1 MNLFC
6 APDNERLTICKGLLL
21 IPVLHINDLT
31 YRMEGRPLFTQA
43 TLAISQGQK
52 FGLVGRN
59 GTGKSTL
66 FRLIKGDL
74 TPDDGDINFRKN
86 MRMGSVDQEVPS
98 GPQSLM
104 MTVLSADTERSSLL
118 AEAET
123 ATDPNRIAA
132 IHTRLS
138 DIGAYS
144 AEARAGAILSG
155 LGFSG
160 EDQQKPCS
168 DFSGGWRMRVALAA
182 MLFANPDM
190 LLLDEPT
197 NYLDVEGA
205 VWLEA
210 HIRSYRG
217 TAFIISHDRDFLNR
231 AVTHIAHLREGKLFS
246 YSGGYD
252 QFEAV
257 LAEQN
262 RLNMALLGKQEDE
275 RRKLE
280 AFVTRFKAKASKA
293 KQAQSRVKRLEKMQP
308 VATII
313 SDPIA
318 PIALPGPDKQLNPP
332 IIRFDDVKLG
342 YDEEVVVLK
351 SLNLRIDPDDRIG
364 ILGKN
369 GEGKSTFAKA
379 VIGELLQQDGFIKR
393 HKKLRIGYFSQNQI
407 DALNPL
413 NSAYDHVRDLM
424 PDATE
429 AQRRARLAAF
439 GLGIKN
445 AETAAGDLSGG
456 EKARLLFS
464 LIGFS
469 KPHLLVLDE
478 PANHLDIDSRAE
490 LVKSLNAYEGAVL
503 IISHDRNL
511 LESVVDR
518 LWLVNSKTVT
528 SYEGSLEDYRN
539 FQLEKDRSHKKQV
552 SGLGNE
558 RKNNRKKAALAR
570 QRIAPLKQNY
580 LRLEKDIQTAQKEL
594 SLTDKSLSAP
604 DLFESNPE
612 MAVQL
617 GKTRAHLEK
626 KIIKLESEWYQA
638 LEDYETAKEVKD

>member
-1 MNLFC
+1 M
-6 APDNERLTICKGLLL
+6 
-21 IPVLHINDLT
+21 LHINNLT
-31 YRMEGRPLFTQA
+31 YRIEGRPLFTQA
-43 TLAISQGQK
+43 TLAISQGYK
-52 FGLVGRN
+52 VGLVGRN

-66 FRLIKGDL
+66 FRLIKGDIS
-74 TPDDGDINFRKN
+74 PDDGEINLRKN
-86 MRMGSVDQEVPS
+86 MRLGAVDQEVPS

-104 MTVLSADTERSSLL
+104 VTVLAADKERSALL
-118 AEAET
+118 AESET
-123 ATDPNRIAA
+123 AQDPNRIAA
-132 IHTRLS
+132 IHTRLA
-138 DIGAYS
+138 DIDAYS
-144 AEARAGAILSG
+144 AEARAGSILSG

-160 EDQQKPCS
+160 EDQQRPCS

-182 MLFANPDM
+182 MLFAKPDM

-197 NYLDVEGA
+197 NYLDIEGA

-210 HIRSYRG
+210 HIRTYAG
-217 TAFIISHDRDFLNR
+217 TALIISHDRDFLNK

-252 QFEAV
+252 RFEAT

-262 RLNMALLGKQEDE
+262 RLNMALLSKQEDE

-318 PIALPGPDKQLNPP
+318 PIDLPGPERQLSPP

-342 YDEEVVVLK
+342 YTDDVTVLSK
-351 SLNLRIDPDDRIG
+351 LNQRIDPDDRIG
-364 ILGKN
+364 VLGKN

-379 VIGELLQQDGFIKR
+379 VMADLPPQEGFIKR
-393 HKKLRIGYFSQNQI
+393 HKKLRTGYFAQHQI

-413 NSAYDHVRDLM
+413 ASAYDHILELM

-429 AQRRARLAAF
+429 AQRRARLAQF
-439 GLGIKN
+439 GLGVKN
-445 AETAAGDLSGG
+445 AETPAGDLSGG

-464 LIGFS
+464 LIGFH

-490 LVKSLNAYEGAVL
+490 LIKSLNSYEGAVL

-511 LESVVDR
+511 LEAVVDR
-518 LWLVNSKTVT
+518 LWLVDKGTVST
-528 SYEGSLEDYRN
+528 YEGSLEDYRAL
-539 FQLEKDRSHKKQV
+539 QLEKDRSNKKQT
-552 SGLGNE
+552 SGEANA
-558 RKNNRKKAALAR
+558 RKQSRKDTAEAR
-570 QRIAPLKQNY
+570 KRIAPLKKAY
-580 LRLEKDIQTAQKEL
+580 EVLEGKITKAKSRLPEIDKEL
-594 SLTDKSLSAP
+594 SSSDIFTKDP
-604 DLFESNPE
+604 DRAVKLGQERAELLRVIETLE
-612 MAVQL
+612 MDW
-617 GKTRAHLEK
+617 LEA
-626 KIIKLESEWYQA
+626 LES
-638 LEDYETAKEVKD
+638 YEVARAQEGLG

>member
-1 MNLFC
+1 M
-6 APDNERLTICKGLLL
+6 
-21 IPVLHINDLT
+21 LHINDLT
-31 YRMEGRPLFTQA
+31 YRIEGRPLFTQA
-43 TLAISQGQK
+43 TLAISQGYK
-52 FGLVGRN
+52 VGLVGRN

-66 FRLIKGDL
+66 FRLIKGDIS
-74 TPDDGDINFRKN
+74 PDDGEINLRKN
-86 MRMGSVDQEVPS
+86 MRLGAVDQEVPS

-104 MTVLSADTERSSLL
+104 VTVLAADKERSALL
-118 AEAET
+118 AESET
-123 ATDPNRIAA
+123 AQDPNRIAA
-132 IHTRLS
+132 IHTRLA
-138 DIGAYS
+138 DIDAYS
-144 AEARAGAILSG
+144 AEARAGSILSG

-160 EDQQKPCS
+160 EDQQRPCS

-182 MLFANPDM
+182 MLFAKPDM

-197 NYLDVEGA
+197 NYLDIEGA

-210 HIRSYRG
+210 HIRTYAG
-217 TAFIISHDRDFLNR
+217 TALIISHDRDFLNK

-252 QFEAV
+252 RFEAT

-262 RLNMALLGKQEDE
+262 RLNMALLSKQEDE

-318 PIALPGPDKQLNPP
+318 PIDLPGPERQLSPP

-342 YDEEVVVLK
+342 YTDDVTVLSK
-351 SLNLRIDPDDRIG
+351 LNQRIDPDDRIG
-364 ILGKN
+364 VLGKN

-379 VIGELLQQDGFIKR
+379 VMADLPPQEGFIKR
-393 HKKLRIGYFSQNQI
+393 HKKLRTGYFAQHQI

-413 NSAYDHVRDLM
+413 ASAYDHILELM

-429 AQRRARLAAF
+429 AQRRARLAQF
-439 GLGIKN
+439 GLGVKN
-445 AETAAGDLSGG
+445 AETPAGDLSGG

-464 LIGFS
+464 LIGFH

-478 PANHLDIDSRAE
+478 PANHLDIDSRAQ
-490 LVKSLNAYEGAVL
+490 LIRSLNAYEGAVL

-511 LESVVDR
+511 LEAVVDR
-518 LWLVNSKTVT
+518 LWLVDKGTVST
-528 SYEGSLEDYRN
+528 YEGSLEDYRAL
-539 FQLEKDRSHKKQV
+539 QLEKDRSNKKQT
-552 SGLGNE
+552 SGEANA
-558 RKNNRKKAALAR
+558 RKQSRKDTAEAR
-570 QRIAPLKQNY
+570 KRIAPLKKAY
-580 LRLEKDIQTAQKEL
+580 EVLEGKITKAKSRLPEIDKEL
-594 SLTDKSLSAP
+594 SSSDIFTKDP
-604 DLFESNPE
+604 DRAVKLGQERAELLRVIETLE
-612 MAVQL
+612 MDW
-617 GKTRAHLEK
+617 LEA
-626 KIIKLESEWYQA
+626 LES
-638 LEDYETAKEVKD
+638 YEVARAQEGLG